1 MAAGFCSCGE
11 RAVAT
16 FGTEVCV
23 GHAILAL
30 ARLNVDKRVRL
41 PEELQQELIALR
53 QGAAEVDERIAAA
66 ASEKNAALARA
77 KAADERRKLLDVTV
91 AEQVAVI
98 EGQARQLAT
107 ILGHPPGEPT
117 REWPALMAEVSAL
130 VQEASSRQS
139 RAQQQKTAG
148 ALDAI
153 AEVGARAGTAAREF
167 DDVGN
172 FDGFLAKTG
181 SSPHQYC
188 AGCYEFESKSFVHGD
203 VSCG

>member
-117 REWPALMAEVSAL
+117 PEWPALMAEVSAL
-130 VQEASSRQS
+130 VSEVNLKRRAEYERISGENGQPVDVVAKIAASNIINGLP
-139 RAQQQKTAG
+139 K
-148 ALDAI
+148 
-153 AEVGARAGTAAREF
+153 GARYKDNSGKWAT
-167 DDVGN
+167 
-172 FDGFLAKTG
+172 K
-181 SSPHQYC
+181 
-188 AGCYEFESKSFVHGD
+188 
-203 VSCG
+203 